1 VPVSIIPS
9 KIEIE
14 FTDEGITASAGSV
27 FLCAMAKKLQLRE
40 QLKESMKLKKRA
52 RGATD
57 AEMILSLIYSLAQ
70 GDGALL
76 DVDRLGHDQTR
87 RELLGLETVPN
98 HRRLGEYL
106 MRFDEAA
113 CEQLQ
118 RIACIQASRVID
130 TVIAHEAQSKGYV
143 PVFVD
148 GTGLEV
154 TGEYFEGAGKLYDGS
169 NGYWL
174 HAAFVGGL
182 WVTQRLQQGGGHVAS
197 GVKELLGET
206 AGMLG
211 RCHPVWAR
219 FDNAYYR
226 KEVVDFCNK
235 EGWDY
240 SISVT
245 SETYKRPLRE
255 MVSDFIEEDWE
266 AINDDGTEHAAY
278 IYHKP
283 GGWKRE
289 QAYVV
294 VRSMYQG
301 SQKLLYPR
309 YTFILASRDDLPLA
323 EIVKRHRGKQGQEN
337 ALKGPLIHLDLHH
350 PPSGNFNANRAFYS
364 AGQIA
369 HILLVALQM
378 QLLPKEARAHGIR
391 TIIRDLVRVAGKLV
405 RHARKWKLLFSKSAL
420 KLHWISHAADC
431 LPSYG

>member
-1 VPVSIIPS
+1 MNIIPS
-9 KIEIE
+9 KIEID

-27 FLCAMAKKLQLRE
+27 FLSAMAKKLGLGE
-40 QLKESMKLKKRA
+40 HLKEAIKLKKRA
-52 RGATD
+52 RGASD
-57 AEMILSLIYSLAQ
+57 KEMLLSLIYSLAQ
-70 GDGALL
+70 GDGAIL
-76 DVDRLGHDQTR
+76 DVDRLGQDRTR
-87 RELLGLETVPN
+87 CNLLGLKTVPK

-106 MRFDEAA
+106 MRFDSSA

-118 RIACIQASRVID
+118 HVACAQASRVIN

-148 GTGLEV
+148 GRGLEV

-169 NGYWL
+169 IGYWL

-197 GVKELLGET
+197 GVKELLLET

-211 RCHPVWAR
+211 KCHPVWAR

-226 KEVVDFCNK
+226 KEVVDFCTK

-255 MVSDFIEEDWE
+255 MVGDCCEEDWE
-266 AINDDGTEHAAY
+266 PINEDHTEHAAY
-278 IYHKP
+278 IYHRP
-283 GGWKRE
+283 GGWKSE
-289 QAYVV
+289 QVYVV
-294 VRSMYQG
+294 VRTLYQG
-301 SQKLLYPR
+301 TQKLLYPR

-350 PPSGNFNANRAFYS
+350 PPCSTFNANRAFYS

-369 HILLVALQM
+369 QILLVALQM
-378 QLLPKEARAHGIR
+378 KLLPAEARRHGIR

-405 RHARKWKLLFSKSAL
+405 YHARRWKLLFSKSAL
-420 KLHWISHAADC
+420 KLHWLSHAADC
-431 LPSYG
+431 LASSG

>member
-1 VPVSIIPS
+1 MNIIPS
-9 KIEIE
+9 KIEID

-27 FLCAMAKKLQLRE
+27 FLSAMARKLGLGE
-40 QLKESMKLKKRA
+40 HLKETIKLKKRE
-52 RGATD
+52 RGASD
-57 AEMILSLIYSLAQ
+57 REMLLSLIYSLAQ
-70 GDGALL
+70 GDGAIL
-76 DVDRLGHDQTR
+76 DVDRLGQDRTR
-87 RELLGLETVPN
+87 CNLLGLKTVPK

-106 MRFDEAA
+106 MRFDSSA

-118 RIACIQASRVID
+118 HVACAQASRVIN
-130 TVIAHEAQSKGYV
+130 TVIAHEVQSKGYV

-169 NGYWL
+169 IGYWL

-182 WVTQRLQQGGGHVAS
+182 WVTQRLQQGGGHVAG
-197 GVKELLGET
+197 GVKELLLET

-211 RCHPVWAR
+211 KYHPVWAR

-226 KEVVDFCNK
+226 KEVVDFCTK

-245 SETYKRPLRE
+245 NETYKRPLRE
-255 MVSDFIEEDWE
+255 MVEDFCEDDWE
-266 AINDDGTEHAAY
+266 AINDDGSEHAAF
-278 IYHKP
+278 IYHRP
-283 GGWKRE
+283 SGWKSE
-289 QAYVV
+289 QVYVV
-294 VRSMYQG
+294 VRTIYQG
-301 SQKLLYPR
+301 TQKLLYPR
-309 YTFILASRDDLPLA
+309 YTFILASRDDLFLA

-350 PPSGNFNANRAFYS
+350 PPCRTFNANRAFYS

-369 HILLVALQM
+369 QILLVALQM
-378 QLLPKEARAHGIR
+378 KLLPAEARRHGIR

-405 RHARKWKLLFSKSAL
+405 YHARRWKLLFSKSAL
-420 KLHWISHAADC
+420 KLHSLSHAADC
-431 LPSYG
+431 LTSSG